1 MFTRTSFSVALFA
14 TTFALRVSTASAQTT
29 NPETTPAPAVSP
41 AWKKSMY
48 SLPWVMRPAIA
59 PNLIRLDTVYA
70 NYAAPS
76 GNGGGT
82 VVSMLTAGYRPIP
95 SAQSLGFYFRMAFNA
110 NVPGSGP
117 GGAGLSNPM
126 LMALWTPEVAPNV
139 RLAVFGALAIP
150 VGMGGGNDADTNTR
164 NAVRAGIQAR
174 LAMDNALFA
183 QNYLTPVVGL
193 GAVWTYRGL
202 TVQAEATVLQ
212 LIRVRGEAKDPD
224 EARTNFT
231 VGAHVGYRVIPQL
244 TVAGEVHYQHWL
256 WTPSALAEN
265 LRGQFTATL
274 GLRANL
280 PVTHAGILR
289 PGVAFSFPVGGAME
303 TNNYWALQL
312 DVPFAF

>member
-14 TTFALRVSTASAQTT
+14 AAFALRASTASAQTT
-29 NPETTPAPAVSP
+29 PPAPAVSP
-41 AWKKSMY
+41 AWKKSLY

-95 SAQSLGFYFRMAFNA
+95 SAQTLGFYFRMAFNV
-110 NVPGSGP
+110 NMPGTGSG
-117 GGAGLSNPM
+117 AVGLSNPM
-126 LMALWTPEVAPNV
+126 LMTLWTPEVAPNV
-139 RLAVFGALAIP
+139 RLSVFGAVAIP
-150 VGMGGGNDADTNTR
+150 VGMGGGDTPDMDTR

-183 QNYLTPVVGL
+183 QNYLTPIVGL
-193 GAVWTYRGL
+193 GAAWTYRGL

-231 VGAHVGYRVIPQL
+231 VGAHVGYRIIPQL
-244 TVAGEVHYQHWL
+244 TASAEVHYQHWL

-289 PGVAFSFPVGGAME
+289 PGVAFSLPIGGAME
-303 TNNYWALQL
+303 TNNYWEVQL
-312 DVPFAF
+312 DIPFAF